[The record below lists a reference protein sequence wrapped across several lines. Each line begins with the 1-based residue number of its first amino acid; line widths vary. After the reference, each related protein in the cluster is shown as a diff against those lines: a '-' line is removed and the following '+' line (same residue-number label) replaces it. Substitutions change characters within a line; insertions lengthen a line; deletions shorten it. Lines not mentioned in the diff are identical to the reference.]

1 MIKTSLKI
9 ALVLMTIGIG
19 SFGLAR
25 SWEDALW
32 FELGSMLALTNFGL
46 AGLVVRKALGG
57 VRKKFLFL
65 SLLLVK
71 SFFFVSSV
79 VLVLMFVKPSL
90 FPFTLGIGLVIFSLV
105 LWAAWE
111 SRHYLKSSPNN

>member
-9 ALVLMTIGIG
+9 ALGLMAIGIG
-19 SFGLAR
+19 SFGIAS

-32 FELGSMLALTNFGL
+32 FALGSMLALANFGL
-46 AGLVVRKALGG
+46 AGLVVRRALGG

-65 SLLLVK
+65 NLLLIK
-71 SFFFVSSV
+71 SFVFVSSV
-79 VLVLMFVKPSL
+79 VLVLMFVKPSF

-111 SRHYLKSSPNN
+111 SRGYLKSSPNS